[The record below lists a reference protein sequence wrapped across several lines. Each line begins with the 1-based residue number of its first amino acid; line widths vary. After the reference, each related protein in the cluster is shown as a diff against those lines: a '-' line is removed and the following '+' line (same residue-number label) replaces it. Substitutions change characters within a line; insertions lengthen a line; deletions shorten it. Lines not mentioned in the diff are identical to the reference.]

1 VDFPGN
7 AVSSTTLSK
16 PVHEKYLRMI
26 FLQIWTSM
34 TLSKPVYEE
43 YLRIKHFTDIDINDT
58 LKVPLNT
65 IDQI

>member
-1 VDFPGN
+1 VYEEYLKIKHFTDMDVNG
-7 AVSSTTLSK
+7 TLSK

-58 LKVPLNT
+58 L
-65 IDQI
+65 